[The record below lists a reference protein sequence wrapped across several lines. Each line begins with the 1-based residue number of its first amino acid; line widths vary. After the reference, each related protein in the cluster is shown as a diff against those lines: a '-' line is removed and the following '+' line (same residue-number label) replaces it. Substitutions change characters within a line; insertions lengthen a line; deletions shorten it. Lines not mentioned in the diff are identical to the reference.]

1 MTPDMTQIAIKIL
14 RMEEGPD
21 HTQAV
26 VLHRYLFGDNL
37 LSGSSLHALRPHCY
51 GRSLA
56 EMVRDQPDGFAT
68 EEKA

>member
-1 MTPDMTQIAIKIL
+1 MLPDMHQIAIKIL

-26 VLHRYLFGDNL
+26 ILHRYLFGDNI
-37 LSGSSLHALRPHCY
+37 LSGSSLHAMKMGCY

-56 EMVRDQPDGFAT
+56 EMITDQPDGFAT
-68 EEKA
+68 EDEA